1 MNLAAQA
8 NAAMIAAADAAD
20 KTFDKLTRAR
30 SRGASALLIAGLE
43 AAYDQHNNRVNQLWD
58 AWNDAMLA
66 ERLARI

>member
-30 SRGASALLIAGLE
+30 GRGAKPLVIAGLE
-43 AAYDQHNNRVNQLWD
+43 AAYAQRNERVNQLWD
-58 AWNDAMLA
+58 AWNDAMLS